1 MIARCSNQG
10 PLLAAIT
17 LVLAACGAPTP
28 LGNDPVPIPVL
39 FAPGTISTEARE
51 YGITFGPDLNEAY
64 FTRRARGRR
73 TRAQIYV
80 SYFVDGAWTA
90 AKPAFF
96 SMPTDESPF
105 LSRDGNKLIYS
116 SRRDVP
122 GWSAVRGDSNLWI
135 VERTEEG
142 WSVPKPLA
150 GDVNRPSPETEGP
163 STQSEFGPVI
173 LADGTLLYATNEDDE
188 WGTDIYVADEL
199 EGTYLNPRPMQL
211 NTGGAEMSPTS
222 SPDGQF
228 LLFQGKREVHAF
240 GEDEI
245 YAVAKTEYG
254 WGEPRLLP
262 SPINSPYNDG
272 YPSFSPD
279 GRFFF
284 FASDRYAESGYYSIY
299 YVETAALGLGI
310 QPN

>member
-173 LADGTLLYATNEDDE
+173 LADGTLL
-188 WGTDIYVADEL
+188 
-199 EGTYLNPRPMQL
+199 
-211 NTGGAEMSPTS
+211 
-222 SPDGQF
+222 
-228 LLFQGKREVHAF
+228 
-240 GEDEI
+240 
-245 YAVAKTEYG
+245 
-254 WGEPRLLP
+254 
-262 SPINSPYNDG
+262 
-272 YPSFSPD
+272 
-279 GRFFF
+279 
-284 FASDRYAESGYYSIY
+284 
-299 YVETAALGLGI
+299 
-310 QPN
+310 